1 MVFPSFSTT
10 QYFKV
15 STQSFNYMDKSN
27 SFNLHP
33 WHTLCLRFNRT
44 LLLAQHHA
52 RSRSNLN
59 QHSFT
64 RFYDQYMTA
73 LTRQQFFPRTRV
85 TKTVCIPLRP
95 TSIIAGLLLIM
106 MYFLTGC
113 GGDGEGQASTPA
125 YSGITASL
133 AWNPVQDPSVHS
145 YIVHYG
151 RQSPGQSGSCEY
163 ENSIRVHS
171 PSATVTNLEA
181 NTLYYFTV
189 SADNDLE
196 SACSNEVSIITDPP
210 PSVQTDPRSPNR
222 APEVPSNDPSR
233 VPSSR

>member
-1 MVFPSFSTT
+1 
-10 QYFKV
+10 
-15 STQSFNYMDKSN
+15 
-27 SFNLHP
+27 
-33 WHTLCLRFNRT
+33 
-44 LLLAQHHA
+44 
-52 RSRSNLN
+52 
-59 QHSFT
+59 
-64 RFYDQYMTA
+64 MTA

-85 TKTVCIPLRP
+85 TKTVCIPLRL

-106 MYFLTGC
+106 MPFLTGC
-113 GGDGEGQASTPA
+113 GGDGETPA
-125 YSGITASL
+125 DTGITASL

-163 ENSIRVHS
+163 ESSIRINS
-171 PSATVTNLEA
+171 PSATITNLEP

-196 SACSNEVSIITDPP
+196 SACSSEVSIITDPP

-222 APEVPSNDPSR
+222 PLSPNRGPEVPSNYQPR
-233 VPSSR
+233 RT